1 MAKKNELPA
10 LAAALLVTVA
20 LVGGG
25 AWWLSK
31 HFGNSVGSGTEL
43 GAGDRRPATGADG
56 TSGTSILPGDV
67 SEAKAKGLKALAAK
81 DYTQAKTEF
90 AAAIQAQK
98 NDPEVRIYLNN
109 AEIGD
114 RPAYNIAVPVPA
126 SSQFLGPALE
136 IMRGVAQAQQ
146 DINQAGGIGGTPLKV
161 MLFNDE
167 GNPKLAEKIAASLV
181 ADSTVLGVV
190 GHYSSDTSLAAAKA
204 YEAGKLPMIS
214 PTSTA
219 VEVAN
224 AGEYIF
230 RTVPSDRLS
239 ATALARYVLTD
250 LKKTKAAIFYTGK
263 SAYSRSVQSEFTN
276 ELLGSNGQVVAEFD
290 VDEPGFSV
298 GKSVEAAKKA
308 GAEAILLAL
317 TEETDDF
324 SLQIMSVNGRSLP
337 VVGGDSLYDF
347 NILDVGRE
355 NAVGLTVAVPWHI
368 LSYMQS
374 PFVKES
380 RQLWG
385 GAVNWR
391 TVTAYDAIAALATAM
406 KSGGA
411 TRQDIEEV
419 LSDPSFSAEGAT
431 GPVRFFPATGD
442 RNQPAQLVT
451 VEKKPENSSSGTGY
465 DYVPVQKK

>member
-56 TSGTSILPGDV
+56 TSGASILPGDV

-167 GNPKLAEKIAASLV
+167 GKPDLAEKIAASLV

-411 TRQDIEEV
+411 TRQGIEES
-419 LSDPSFSAEGAT
+419 LSNSSFSAEGAT

-451 VEKKPENSSSGTGY
+451 VEKKAENSSSGTGY
-465 DYVPVQKK
+465 DYVPIQKK